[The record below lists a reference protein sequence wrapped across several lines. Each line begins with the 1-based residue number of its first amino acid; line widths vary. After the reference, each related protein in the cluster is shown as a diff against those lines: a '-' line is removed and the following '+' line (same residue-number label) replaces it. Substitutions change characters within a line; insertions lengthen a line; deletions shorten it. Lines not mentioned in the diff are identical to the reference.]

1 MRYIFNL
8 VILFIL
14 LSGGINLVSAANER
28 TTFSRMLYV
37 SEWGGILSTQAGVD
51 KVIADAVYM
60 NADAITLGIESN
72 YFEAASDTVN
82 KGTWDT
88 RTKASFSNIGL
99 PFLEYFIKKAHEN
112 NIEVHAWVDVNI
124 VGSASNSK
132 YKLFGP
138 SAGFPYNEVTQAG
151 SKTTNP
157 DSYYRLDIAFKE
169 FQDYE
174 IGLWSWV
181 AASYPE
187 LDGLHFEEPFYDS
200 YSYSTAMR
208 ERVNTKFGYDPM
220 YSPGKTQ
227 GQVEADMAVVQ
238 REAWNEFFTG
248 LKNSIDAVNANRARK
263 IQLSANSVGYGPIR
277 GFDPKY
283 MSDNRLLDWYA
294 EQTSAE
300 TLSEFKSA
308 IEYGHAKVTQIP
320 FVAGAFVTY
329 SGIGGRLNNAVI
341 DQIRY
346 AYDYGADG
354 LYIFNWNYIDIFGK
368 INGQDIREILHNII
382 PPPGNSVAA
391 ATPTPAS
398 TPTPMPIPTPNAN
411 TNTSTISNPGF
422 EWGTGSWYFFG
433 SETGTFNIISRVMK
447 VIILQGLL

>member
-1 MRYIFNL
+1 MRYIINL
-8 VILFIL
+8 VILFML
-14 LSGGINLVSAANER
+14 LSAGINVVSAANER

-60 NADAITLGIESN
+60 NADAITLSVESN
-72 YFEAASDTVN
+72 YFEAASDPVN

-88 RTKASFSNIGL
+88 RTKASFSNTGL

-112 NIEVHAWVDVNI
+112 NIEVHVWVDINI
-124 VGSASNSK
+124 VGSADNSK
-132 YKLFGP
+132 NKLFGP
-138 SAGFPYNEVTQAG
+138 SAGFPYNEVTRDG
-151 SKTTNP
+151 YKTTNP
-157 DSYYRLDIAFKE
+157 NNYYRLDIAFRE

-181 AASYPE
+181 AAYYTE
-187 LDGLHFEEPFYDS
+187 LDGIHFEEPFYDS
-200 YSYSTAMR
+200 YSYSTAVR
-208 ERVNTKFGYDPM
+208 ERVKTKFGYDPIDP
-220 YSPGKTQ
+220 SGKTQ
-227 GQVEADMAVVQ
+227 EQVEADMAVVQ
-238 REAWNEFFTG
+238 RESWNEFFTR

-308 IEYGHAKVTQIP
+308 IEYGHAKVTKIP

-354 LYIFNWNYIDIFGK
+354 LSIFNWNYIDIFVK
-368 INGQDIREILHNII
+368 INGQDIREALHNII
-382 PPPGNSVAA
+382 PPPSNSVAA
-391 ATPTPAS
+391 ATPTP
-398 TPTPMPIPTPNAN
+398 TPTPIPIPTPNTN
-411 TNTSTISNPGF
+411 TNTISNPGF
-422 EWGTGSWYFFG
+422 EWGIGSWYFFTSG
-433 SETGTFNIISRVMK
+433 TGTFSIISRVMK
-447 VIILQGLL
+447 VIILQSFL